1 VAEEILGSSDGSIDQ
16 RYFLAKVPVLDITV
30 VVDEGTGF
38 QEWTEVDDFTA
49 SEPDD
54 RHYMLNRGTG
64 EILFGDNRHG
74 KVPDKGTGNVR
85 ARPYRYGGGSKGN
98 VGAGTIIKLRETHP
112 FIASVINK
120 ESASGGGDEETIQE
134 AIVRGPAEVLRT
146 RNRAVVAEDFETLVL
161 ESSTGIARAKTLP
174 LFDPAEP
181 GVPKPGLVSVIV
193 LPKGGAPLSLALR
206 TQVREYLDARRLVT
220 TVIYI
225 VEAEFIPVDVSVT
238 VVKTPEANSVELEPR
253 IRNIIEEFFDPEFG
267 GNPAFAVSYV
277 AGLSEDRGA
286 GWEFG
291 RNVYRSELFELLER
305 IDGVDH
311 VDEIVLPVATVHIEE
326 YQLPEL
332 QNVSVTVIT

>member
-1 VAEEILGSSDGSIDQ
+1 L
-16 RYFLAKVPVLDITV
+16 
-30 VVDEGTGF
+30 
-38 QEWTEVDDFTA
+38 
-49 SEPDD
+49 
-54 RHYMLNRGTG
+54 
-64 EILFGDNRHG
+64 
-74 KVPDKGTGNVR
+74 
-85 ARPYRYGGGSKGN
+85 RP
-98 VGAGTIIKLRETHP
+98 
-112 FIASVINK
+112 
-120 ESASGGGDEETIQE
+120 
-134 AIVRGPAEVLRT
+134 T
-146 RNRAVVAEDFETLVL
+146 RNRAVTAEDFETLVL

-220 TVIYI
+220 TIIYI
-225 VEAEFIPVDVSVT
+225 VEAEFISVDVSVT

-253 IRNIIEEFFDPEFG
+253 IRKIIEEFFDPEFG
-267 GNPAFAVSYV
+267 GNPALAVSYV
-277 AGLSEDRGA
+277 AGISEDRGT

-311 VDEIVLPVATVHIEE
+311 VDEITLPVATVHIEE

-332 QNVSVTVIT
+332 QNVSVTIIT